1 MTNDQRRLKLMAIA
15 ASSAQTLATTISLA
29 QGASAEEAMRIHAR
43 AYELLE
49 RGPDAPV
56 DNFNT
61 LVRGIMMGTGAEYDH
76 QVRTRGTYAER
87 CGVAVAEMT
96 RIALLMMEMS
106 VPDAAP
112 AAQAA

>member
-29 QGASAEEAMRIHAR
+29 QGASPEEATRIYAR
-43 AYELLE
+43 AQDLLE

-61 LVRGIMMGTGAEYDH
+61 LVRGIMRGTGAEHDH

-96 RIALLMMEMS
+96 RIALVMMEMA
-106 VPDAAP
+106 VPDADGV
-112 AAQAA
+112 AQAA